1 MLALPWSKLRGNP
14 INKVR
19 IIGGTHRSR
28 LIEFPDAEG
37 LRPTPDRVR
46 ETLFNWLG
54 QTLHGKRCLDLFAG
68 SGALGFEAASR
79 GAEQVVMVENN
90 RAVFRSLQ
98 ENERKLGLSNVA
110 LQCADGLKFAANE
123 NVAFDIIFLDP
134 PFQSEC
140 LPLLMPKLAGLLTA
154 EGVVYVESGAEF
166 DAGEGWHVFKQ
177 GKAGAVHHQLLG
189 RNQA

>member
-1 MLALPWSKLRGNP
+1 M
-14 INKVR
+14 
-19 IIGGTHRSR
+19 
-28 LIEFPDAEG
+28 IEFPDAEG

-54 QTLHGKRCLDLFAG
+54 QTLHGKLCLDLFAG

-98 ENERKLGLSNVA
+98 ENARKLGLNNVA
-110 LQCADGLKFAANE
+110 LQCADGLKFTARE
-123 NVAFDIIFLDP
+123 NRVFDIIFLDP
-134 PFQSEC
+134 PFQSDY
-140 LPLLMPKLAGLLTA
+140 LPLLMTKLASRLTA
-154 EGVVYVESGAEF
+154 EGVVYVESGAAF
-166 DAGEGWHVFKQ
+166 DAGAGWQVLKQ